1 MTANLQ
7 DSQKEKESDNDT
19 NDNDVDS
26 ITTILTAKK
35 MMSKIKKHVIEDN
48 CNCCK
53 RPWS

>member
-19 NDNDVDS
+19 NDIDS
-26 ITTILTAKK
+26 LTTILTAKK
-35 MMSKIKKHVIEDN
+35 MMSKIRKHVMEDN

-53 RPWS
+53 GPWS